1 MPVARTCPHCKKTF
15 LASTYYMLRHV
26 EKYHK
31 DKSISSNLKKSKN
44 ITSSKINKPTP
55 KNISNC

>member
-1 MPVARTCPHCKKTF
+1 MPVVRICPHCKKGF
-15 LASTYYMLRHV
+15 LASTYQMITHV

-31 DKSISSNLKKSKN
+31 DKSISINLKKSKN
-44 ITSSKINKPTP
+44 ITSSKVNKPTP